1 MSDSMPKEVVDAGI
15 AMIPVQRIGTQEDM
29 GYTYLFLASK
39 EARFISG
46 HTLHANGGTMPV

>member
-1 MSDSMPKEVVDAGI
+1 MPKEVVDAGI